1 MTSTL
6 NRPLIFSARALSY
19 EPPDA
24 TDGRSNFSFCQPFSV
39 FDQQILGSAI
49 RVMHQLALSWR
60 VLINGLF
67 QRVQHEACI
76 RGAAGAPTNNPPCI
90 NIVDEGHIHK
100 ALPCRDIGE
109 VADLEH
115 VWRWRM
121 ELAVHLVQGAR
132 QRLIWERCLWLLAA
146 HNTFDPNGLPLLGLF
161 GRGAA
166 PLSCAI
172 SYHPHSMLA
181 HFL

>member
-1 MTSTL
+1 
-6 NRPLIFSARALSY
+6 
-19 EPPDA
+19 
-24 TDGRSNFSFCQPFSV
+24 
-39 FDQQILGSAI
+39 
-49 RVMHQLALSWR
+49 MHQLGLSWR
-60 VLINGLF
+60 ALMNGLF

-90 NIVDEGHIHK
+90 NIDDEGHIHK

-132 QRLIWERCLWLLAA
+132 QRLIWDLCLWLLAA

-166 PLSCAI
+166 PLPCAI

-181 HFL
+181 HFW